1 LFEALLPSE
10 IELPQSA
17 WLKVTIVSTFQFL
30 MVGALNLYV
39 GFNYSM
45 DTWVTYK
52 LWSPLALTIPWMI
65 LLGIIMGP
73 HIKNA
78 QKVANDETTISP

>member
-1 LFEALLPSE
+1 
-10 IELPQSA
+10 
-17 WLKVTIVSTFQFL
+17 
-30 MVGALNLYV
+30 
-39 GFNYSM
+39 
-45 DTWVTYK
+45 
-52 LWSPLALTIPWMI
+52 